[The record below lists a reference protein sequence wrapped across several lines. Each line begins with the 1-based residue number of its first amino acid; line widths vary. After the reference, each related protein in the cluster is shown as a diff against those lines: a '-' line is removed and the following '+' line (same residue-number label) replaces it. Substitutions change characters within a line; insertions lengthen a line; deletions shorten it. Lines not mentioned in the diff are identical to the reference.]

1 MAVQCVLVGKGK
13 DDVFTAVYD
22 ETTFDKVL
30 KAYNEKKVV
39 QVIYQNRIYYL
50 DNTTIVDSPEAF
62 SFISAFSNQ
71 NDETGEIKH
80 YVISL
85 MTGDSWSGPFLQKS
99 TPATH
104 AKTHAKNGTDPLTPA
119 DIGAMELSENILKQ
133 SNEDITSQ
141 VAQALSGDLVPF
153 SGGTMT
159 GLLNVLTPVGDS
171 NATTKKYVDDALSEK
186 IGMDGIG
193 DLHVWR
199 KTVVTSQEIPAGYT
213 LEDVNSGQSAKLYVS
228 LNNSDKAV
236 LAFFSDLVVP
246 DNGKIERKVTDW
258 LVSRN
263 PSGSFL
269 QYSAESSGSIAS
281 ISTEAA
287 LQSLLRGKFVFISD
301 NSDASSNMY
310 PQDNY
315 IDKNALYYIPMNA
328 TVGMQG
334 GHFSSGNIATIIIIS
349 KLQKVNPYPSQ
360 PAEAITTYPVST
372 NRNAYQEGNDAKPA
386 GYTLGEVVM
395 GSFRAGATNYTIS
408 YSYEAASE
416 LTVSDDGRTVSMT
429 SPSAGSFG
437 FMGGLEPGADPAKIR
452 AFMLGKFV
460 RCTAKGDQ
468 LNEAPDTKYPF
479 NTIPSDIVYI
489 PSNAQITMANGDVL
503 VDRYQPVTGYAAIPA
518 NTTIEYLGYL
528 GEKKQ
533 IEYVSYIGT
542 GAGRSESAPVTLSFS
557 FPPKIILFLG
567 QYSTDN
573 LYYSYFR
580 PYFAQGR
587 DAWFMSTLHVVMD
600 LVPTEYTHY
609 IGFGC
614 YTSFGPYGKKSADGK
629 KLYWYAPNTSDVPGN
644 QSGVRYDYLALG

>member
-13 DDVFTAVYD
+13 DDVFTAVYG

-80 YVISL
+80 YAISL

-104 AKTHAKNGTDPLTPA
+104 ANTHSKNGDDPLAPA
-119 DIGAMELSENILKQ
+119 DIGAMELSENVLKQ

-141 VAQALSGDLVPF
+141 VARALSGDLVPF

-193 DLHVWR
+193 DLHVWK
-199 KTVVTSQEIPAGYT
+199 KTVVNSQEIPAKYELGELQTGSFPFVGADYVT
-213 LEDVNSGQSAKLYVS
+213 WESGTPIVADDGTVS
-228 LNNSDKAV
+228 LKTS
-236 LAFFSDLVVP
+236 
-246 DNGKIERKVTDW
+246 
-258 LVSRN
+258 
-263 PSGSFL
+263 
-269 QYSAESSGSIAS
+269 
-281 ISTEAA
+281 
-287 LQSLLRGKFVFISD
+287 
-301 NSDASSNMY
+301 ASSNVNFNSNLNDLKGTY
-310 PQDNY
+310 CKPNTTSGIFSANQV
-315 IDKNALYYIPMNA
+315 IFIPSNANFIAAGNTRNVDAYQLVI
-328 TVGMQG
+328 
-334 GHFSSGNIATIIIIS
+334 GH
-349 KLQKVNPYPSQ
+349 PYQ
-360 PAEAITTYPVST
+360 PAGTTTTYLVSS
-372 NRNAYQEGNDAKPA
+372 NRNAYQEGSDAKPA
-386 GYTLGEVVM
+386 GYTLGDVVS

-429 SPSAGSFG
+429 SPSVGSFG
-437 FMGGLEPGADPAKIR
+437 FMGGLEPGDDPAKIR

-518 NTTIEYLGYL
+518 NTTIEYLGCL

-580 PYFAQGR
+580 PYFMQGR

-614 YTSFGPYGKKSADGK
+614 YTSFGPYGKKSTDGK

>member
-13 DDVFTAVYD
+13 DDVFTAVYG

-30 KAYNEKKVV
+30 KAYNENKVI

-50 DNTTIVDSPEAF
+50 DNTTVVDSPEAF

-85 MTGDSWSGPFLQKS
+85 MTGDSWSGPFLQNS

-104 AKTHAKNGTDPLTPA
+104 AHTHAKDGTDPLTPA

-141 VAQALSGDLVPF
+141 VAQALSKNLVPF

-193 DLHVWR
+193 NLHVWK
-199 KTVVTSQEIPAGYT
+199 KTVVISQEIPAGYT
-213 LEDVNSGQSAKLYVS
+213 LGDMQTNIEVFSGGSRNQSTLYYNDLPNVDDGGNVTIPSEGGNNQYVFYANGNFDIASRMRGKYIKIYPGSGYTAIDGVWFVPSDAAIIVS
-228 LNNSDKAV
+228 DY
-236 LAFFSDLVVP
+236 
-246 DNGKIERKVTDW
+246 KINVSKIQKVTGYAK
-258 LVSRN
+258 V
-263 PSGSFL
+263 P
-269 QYSAESSGSIAS
+269 
-281 ISTEAA
+281 
-287 LQSLLRGKFVFISD
+287 
-301 NSDASSNMY
+301 
-310 PQDNY
+310 
-315 IDKNALYYIPMNA
+315 
-328 TVGMQG
+328 VGTT
-334 GHFSSGNIATIIIIS
+334 A
-349 KLQKVNPYPSQ
+349 
-360 PAEAITTYPVST
+360 TYPVST
-372 NRNAYQEGNDAKPA
+372 NPNAYQEGNDAKPA
-386 GYTLGEVVM
+386 GYTLGEMVT
-395 GSFRAGATNYTIS
+395 GSFRVGATNYTIS
-408 YSYEAASE
+408 YSYKTASE

-429 SPSAGSFG
+429 NPSTGSFG
-437 FMGGLEPGADPAKIR
+437 FMGGLEPGDNPAKIKT
-452 AFMLGKFV
+452 FMLGKFIC
-460 RCTAKGDQ
+460 CTAKGDQ

-479 NTIPSDIVYI
+479 NKVPSDIVYI
-489 PSNAQITMANGDVL
+489 PSDAQITITNGDIL
-503 VDRYQPVTGYAAIPA
+503 VDRFQPVTGYAAIPA
-518 NTTIEYLGYL
+518 NTTIEYLGCL

-587 DAWFMSTLHVVMD
+587 DAWFMSTLHVIMD

-644 QSGVRYDYLALG
+644 QSGVRYDYLVLG